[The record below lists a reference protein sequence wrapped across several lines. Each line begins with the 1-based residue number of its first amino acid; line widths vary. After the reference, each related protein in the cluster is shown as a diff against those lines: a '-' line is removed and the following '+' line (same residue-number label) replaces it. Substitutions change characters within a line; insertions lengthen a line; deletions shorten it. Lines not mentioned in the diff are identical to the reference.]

1 MSLRHP
7 SLIIEVIFMNRD
19 ELVTA
24 VSEASGLPKASVSKC
39 LNALVEVVK
48 TAVGNGSKV
57 TLVGFGTWYRAWREA
72 REGRNPSTGE
82 KMQIKGRWSA
92 KFKAGRDFS
101 DKVNA

>member
-1 MSLRHP
+1 MYP

-24 VSEASGLPKASVSKC
+24 ISEISGLPKSSVSKC
-39 LNALVEVVK
+39 LSAFVEVVK
-48 TAVGNGSKV
+48 NAVGSGDKV
-57 TLVGFGTWYRAWREA
+57 TLVGFGTWYRSWREA

-82 KMQIKGRWSA
+82 KMQIKGRWGA

-101 DKVNA
+101 EKVNEG